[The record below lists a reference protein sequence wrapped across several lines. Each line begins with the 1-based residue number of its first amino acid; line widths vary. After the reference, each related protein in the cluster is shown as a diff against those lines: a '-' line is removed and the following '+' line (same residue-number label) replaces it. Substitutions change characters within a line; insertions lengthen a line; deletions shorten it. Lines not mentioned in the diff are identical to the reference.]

1 MLVYI
6 LVVLFPLL
14 IEELYKKNVTFPD
27 SQFDIIRVRKIRWKY
42 IFIAALPMFFLI
54 AFRNQNIGAD
64 TNGYLEHFSRT
75 IGSSW
80 AQITYNSRMEHGYL
94 FFVKLITYVTH
105 NPLVYQVICVSIY
118 LLALTSF
125 TNQLDQ
131 NHFLFLFL
139 FGTLGMYTF
148 MFTGVRQCLAISI
161 CLFSFR
167 FIKNRKFIWFV
178 ILMLIAFCFHK
189 SSILFIAAYFIYT
202 RKLSFSNFFIYF
214 AFLLFSIANL
224 SVIQEWFNEQLEYNY
239 EIEDVGGG
247 TIYLLVLV
255 VIMVFVIFFA
265 VYNKQLTRKYNGLI
279 NIGIIAVVFW
289 VLRLFTRVAERPSYY
304 FLPFIFAAFA
314 YSLSNLKSSKE
325 KVNTRLV
332 VILVALVLF
341 TYRFMTNFSSLIP
354 YRFYSF

>member
-27 SQFDIIRVRKIRWKY
+27 SQLDIIRVRKIRWKY

-64 TNGYLEHFSRT
+64 TGMYIDSFKRIMSTSWSDLTDKFDMEAGYL
-75 IGSSW
+75 
-80 AQITYNSRMEHGYL
+80 Y
-94 FFVKLITYVTH
+94 FVKLITIFTD
-105 NPLVYQVICVSIY
+105 NPLLYQVIYVTIY

-125 TNQLDQ
+125 ANQLDD

-167 FIKNRKFIWFV
+167 LIKNRKILWFA
-178 ILMLIAFCFHK
+178 ILMLIAFYFHK

-202 RKLSFSNFFIYF
+202 RKLSFSNLFIYL

-224 SVIQEWFNEQLEYNY
+224 SIIQEWFNEQLEYNY

-247 TIYLLVLV
+247 IIYLIVLV
-255 VIMVFVIFFA
+255 AIMVFVIFFA
-265 VYNKQLTRKYNGLI
+265 IYNKQLTRKYNGLI

-314 YSLSNLKSSKE
+314 YSLSNLKSAKE
-325 KVNTRLV
+325 KEYIRLV
-332 VILVALVLF
+332 VILVALALF
-341 TYRFMTNFSSLIP
+341 AYRFMTNFSTYIP
-354 YRFYSF
+354 YSFYSL